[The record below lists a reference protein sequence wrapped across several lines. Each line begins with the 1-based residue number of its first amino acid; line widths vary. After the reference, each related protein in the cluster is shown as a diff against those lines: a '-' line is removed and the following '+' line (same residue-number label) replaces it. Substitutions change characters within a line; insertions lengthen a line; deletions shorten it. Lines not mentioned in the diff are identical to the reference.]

1 MIVLADNDLIL
12 KLAQCDLLKD
22 LHVLLELEN
31 PTRIFVLPTA
41 RFQLI
46 PKSEQ
51 KALNKAG
58 SAVVL
63 EAIKLF
69 LQQASE
75 LPQINDETLLNSLEG
90 IEGIDDGE
98 QLLFASMAEN
108 DVSVLAT
115 GDKRALK
122 AVIANQQQLTAVYAS
137 LCDRVLTFESALLLA
152 LVQFGFP
159 NLKQRLLG
167 NPKPDGVLRLVLK
180 EKMSEGD
187 LVDCLVSYCKGHL
200 PFLTGK
206 AHLAPFFELT
216 ARSQPP
222 A

>member
-1 MIVLADNDLIL
+1 MIVVADNDLIL

-22 LHVLLELEN
+22 IHVLLGLED
-31 PTRIFVLPTA
+31 PTQIFVLPTA

-63 EAIKLF
+63 DAIKLF
-69 LQQASE
+69 LQQTNE
-75 LPQINDETLLNSLEG
+75 LPHIGDESLLNSLEG
-90 IEGIDDGE
+90 IAGIDGGE
-98 QLLFASMAEN
+98 QLLLASMTEN
-108 DVSVLAT
+108 DTSILAT

-122 AVIANQQQLTAVYAS
+122 AVVANQQLAAVYES

-180 EKMSEGD
+180 AEMNEGD
-187 LVDCLVSYCKGHL
+187 LVDCLVSYCKEHFQ
-200 PFLTGK
+200 FLTCK
-206 AHLAPFFELT
+206 ARLEPFFN
-216 ARSQPP
+216 P
-222 A
+222 AI